1 MYRGA
6 KMEDKIIN
14 NKREYFNNFGMDE
27 DVVEKVKKELSYIRK
42 TGHFSGKNNIKIYF
56 EKYKAKKER
65 GKIVISHGFT
75 ECIEKYREIIYY
87 FTKEG
92 YSVYI
97 MEHRGHGR
105 SGKLGKKDKT
115 QVNVESFDFYIDD
128 LKKFIDKIVI
138 KNNKNLYLF
147 SHSMGGA
154 IGAMFMEKYPGYF
167 KKAILSCPMLEIAIG
182 KIPIILAIIIARIS
196 ILFGKADEFIFGNM
210 PYESTYDFILA
221 STSNESRYRAYY
233 REIVSNEKI
242 QRGGGSFRWLY
253 ESLKAIRYIFK
264 KKNIEKIKIPVLIFQ
279 AANDTL
285 VGEKGEKRFMKNCN
299 KCELVR
305 FENAKHELYLE
316 NDDILIPYLEKLF
329 NFLES

>member
-1 MYRGA
+1 MRD
-6 KMEDKIIN
+6 EIIS

-27 DVVEKVKKELSYIRK
+27 DIVEKVKKELSYIK
-42 TGHFSGKNNIKIYF
+42 QSGCFTGENNIKIYY
-56 EKYKAKKER
+56 EKYKVKKEIA
-65 GKIVISHGFT
+65 KIVISHGFT
-75 ECIEKYREIIYY
+75 ECIEKYKEIIYY
-87 FTKEG
+87 LTREG

-105 SGKLGKKDKT
+105 SGKLGVKDNT
-115 QVNVESFDFYIDD
+115 QVNVENFNYYIED

-138 KNNKNLYLF
+138 KNNKSLYLF

-154 IGAMFMEKYPGYF
+154 IGAMFIEKYPDYF
-167 KKAILSCPMLEIAIG
+167 NKAILSCPMLEIAIG
-182 KIPIILAIIIARIS
+182 KVPCFLARSIAKIS
-196 ILFGKADEFIFGNM
+196 ILFGKGDEFIFGNI
-210 PYESTYDFILA
+210 PYESTYDFMLA

-233 REIVSNEKI
+233 KEIVCNEKI

-253 ESLKAIRYIFK
+253 ESLKAIKYIFK

-279 AANDTL
+279 AGNDTL
-285 VGEKGEKRFMKNCN
+285 VGEKGEKRFSKKCD

-316 NDDILIPYLEKLF
+316 NDDVLVPYLEKIF
-329 NFLES
+329 IFLES

>member
-1 MYRGA
+1 MRDEI
-6 KMEDKIIN
+6 MS

-27 DVVEKVKKELSYIRK
+27 DVVEKVKKELSYIK
-42 TGHFSGKNNIKIYF
+42 QSGYFTGENNVKIYY
-56 EKYKAKKER
+56 EKYKPKKEI
-65 GKIVISHGFT
+65 GKIVIAHGFT

-87 FTKEG
+87 FIREG

-105 SGKLGKKDKT
+105 SGKLGVKDKT
-115 QVNVESFDFYIDD
+115 QVNVENFNYYIEDF
-128 LKKFIDKIVI
+128 KKFLDNIVI
-138 KNNKNLYLF
+138 KNNKRLYLF

-154 IGAMFMEKYPGYF
+154 IGAMFIEKYPEYF
-167 KKAILSCPMLEIAIG
+167 CKAILSCPMFQIAIG
-182 KIPIILAIIIARIS
+182 KVPCCLARAIAKIS
-196 ILFGKADEFIFGNM
+196 ICLGKGDEFIFGNM

-221 STSNESRYRAYY
+221 STSNESRYRVYY
-233 REIVSNEKI
+233 KEIVCNEKI

-253 ESLKAIRYIFK
+253 ESLKAIKYIFK
-264 KKNIEKIKIPVLIFQ
+264 KKHIERIKIPVLIFQ
-279 AANDTL
+279 AGNDTL
-285 VGEKGEKRFMKNCN
+285 VGERGERRFSEKCD

-316 NDDILIPYLEKLF
+316 NDDVLVPYLEKIF